1 MGEWKSYKINL
12 KWTEGHI
19 WVSEPINITSNYYF
33 TYKYVIMS
41 QKKDPKWESG
51 PSRIA
56 DLEILH
62 DLNKKNSRIAGDLS
76 VDRNSFS

>member
-1 MGEWKSYKINL
+1 
-12 KWTEGHI
+12 
-19 WVSEPINITSNYYF
+19 
-33 TYKYVIMS
+33 MS

-76 VDRNSFS
+76 VDRNSCS